1 MALPWPPSST
11 WSASTATLTLNP
23 NSNPIPNPI
32 PNLNPNPNPNPIP
45 TPNPNPIPKV
55 RFYRD
60 AILAWAGAGVAAAE
74 ASHARTPSRRRPDD
88 AGGAEQLLPPG
99 AVDSA
104 EVETQ

>member
-1 MALPWPPSST
+1 MWLVGGVANLIMGCAAVAAL
-11 WSASTATLTLNP
+11 LN
-23 NSNPIPNPI
+23 
-32 PNLNPNPNPNPIP
+32 L
-45 TPNPNPIPKV
+45 V

-104 EVETQ
+104 EVESPNPYPYPYP

>member
-1 MALPWPPSST
+1 MGAAVAALLNLVRFYRDPNP
-11 WSASTATLTLNP
+11 NP
-23 NSNPIPNPI
+23 NSNPNPNPI

-45 TPNPNPIPKV
+45 IPIPNPIPKV

-88 AGGAEQLLPPG
+88 AGGAEI
-99 AVDSA
+99 
-104 EVETQ
+104 